1 MSLSE
6 QLRESRSKHTF
17 KSYEDVVKQ
26 LRAFKAVQPVTGRR
40 FGSSGSMRLNED
52 SAVYQV
58 KSQI

>member
-17 KSYEDVVKQ
+17 KSYDDVVKQ

-40 FGSSGSMRLNED
+40 FGSSGIMQLKED

-58 KSQI
+58 KSQS

>member
-26 LRAFKAVQPVTGRR
+26 LRAFKAALPITSKRSE
-40 FGSSGSMRLNED
+40 SSEPMRLKED
-52 SAVYQV
+52 SAVYQAP
-58 KSQI
+58 SRS

>member
-40 FGSSGSMRLNED
+40 FGSSGSMQLKED
-52 SAVYQV
+52 LAVYQV
-58 KSQI
+58 KSQS

>member
-17 KSYEDVVKQ
+17 KSYEDAEKQ
-26 LRAFKAVQPVTGRR
+26 LRAFKAVQPVTGRK
-40 FGSSGSMRLNED
+40 FGSSGSMQLKED

-58 KSQI
+58 KSQS